1 MKPYRKQPE
10 DFHDVG

>member
-10 DFHDVG
+10 DLHEVG